1 MAAETAVTIPV
12 TGMTCAA
19 CQARVQRALT
29 RAPGVGAAS
38 VNLMTNSARVSYDA
52 SLTSPDQLVA
62 AIRDTGYGA
71 DLPAPDRSALEE
83 EAAQDAARAHDVTDL
98 RNKAIVAFVVGLAGM
113 AVTML
118 FFEPVFTPTSSAP
131 GSWWIMLVA
140 AVVVMAWAG
149 RDFYLR
155 AARAARHGSA
165 DMNTL
170 ISVGTGAAFVFSLVA
185 TVDPGAFVRNGVTP
199 HVYYEAITL
208 IIAFILAGRA
218 LEARAKRQTS
228 RALHGLAAL
237 QPATARLLAD
247 GTEREVPI
255 GDVRRGDIVIVRPG
269 ERVPVDA
276 ELVDGASAV
285 DESMLTGES
294 MPVSKQRGDRVFG
307 GTVNRSGAFQARAT
321 SLGEASAL
329 SRIIKLMHDA
339 QATRAPIQNL
349 ADRVSAV
356 FVPTV
361 IAIAVL
367 TFVVW
372 LTVGG
377 QRHVVQAI
385 AASVSVLI
393 IACPCAMGLAIP
405 TAVMVATGKGAQL
418 GLLIKGGEALE
429 RTGRV
434 DLVMFDKTGTVT
446 RGAPEVTEVAVV
458 GDETAEKVIGIAAG
472 AERLSEH
479 PVADAIVR
487 RAAALGV
494 AIPAANEF
502 LSEPGRGVRA
512 RVAGEIVLVGRPM
525 FVEQQGIS
533 LEAVRAHIE
542 RIAMTGAS
550 PIVVVRH
557 GRPLGVI
564 GVADAI
570 RDTSRA
576 AVARLRAR
584 GIGVAMLTG
593 DNPRAAAAIA
603 QAAGI
608 DDVAAGLLPEQ
619 KTEEIER
626 RQRAGHVVAMVG
638 DGVNDAPALARADV
652 GIAIAGGT
660 DIAVEASDVTLMR
673 QDLGG
678 VADAI
683 ELSRRAMRT
692 MRGNLFWAFI
702 YNVVGIPIA
711 AGVLYPAF
719 GILLDPVV
727 ASVAMALSSVSVV
740 TNSLRLRRWSPR
752 EAVV

>member
-1 MAAETAVTIPV
+1 MAAETVTIPV

-83 EAAQDAARAHDVTDL
+83 EAAQDAARAHDVSDL

-113 AVTML
+113 GVTML

-237 QPATARLLAD
+237 QPATARLLAG

-294 MPVSKQRGDRVFG
+294 MPVPKQRGDRVFG

-339 QATRAPIQNL
+339 QATRA
-349 ADRVSAV
+349 
-356 FVPTV
+356 
-361 IAIAVL
+361 
-367 TFVVW
+367 
-372 LTVGG
+372 
-377 QRHVVQAI
+377 
-385 AASVSVLI
+385 
-393 IACPCAMGLAIP
+393 
-405 TAVMVATGKGAQL
+405 
-418 GLLIKGGEALE
+418 
-429 RTGRV
+429 
-434 DLVMFDKTGTVT
+434 
-446 RGAPEVTEVAVV
+446 
-458 GDETAEKVIGIAAG
+458 
-472 AERLSEH
+472 
-479 PVADAIVR
+479 
-487 RAAALGV
+487 
-494 AIPAANEF
+494 
-502 LSEPGRGVRA
+502 
-512 RVAGEIVLVGRPM
+512 
-525 FVEQQGIS
+525 
-533 LEAVRAHIE
+533 
-542 RIAMTGAS
+542 
-550 PIVVVRH
+550 
-557 GRPLGVI
+557 
-564 GVADAI
+564 
-570 RDTSRA
+570 
-576 AVARLRAR
+576 
-584 GIGVAMLTG
+584 
-593 DNPRAAAAIA
+593 
-603 QAAGI
+603 
-608 DDVAAGLLPEQ
+608 
-619 KTEEIER
+619 
-626 RQRAGHVVAMVG
+626 
-638 DGVNDAPALARADV
+638 
-652 GIAIAGGT
+652 
-660 DIAVEASDVTLMR
+660 
-673 QDLGG
+673 
-678 VADAI
+678 
-683 ELSRRAMRT
+683 
-692 MRGNLFWAFI
+692 
-702 YNVVGIPIA
+702 
-711 AGVLYPAF
+711 
-719 GILLDPVV
+719 
-727 ASVAMALSSVSVV
+727 
-740 TNSLRLRRWSPR
+740 
-752 EAVV
+752 